1 MPSFKQ
7 QIKFNHF
14 VIFVQHNF
22 PEMKNKIWIAALA
35 LLSFVACR
43 TPLTVA
49 SVDAQKNINITPQI
63 NEDAA
68 FVKVIEPYKAALES
82 KMNTKI
88 SYTAVDL
95 NKNGDNSNLG
105 NLLAD
110 FTLNGAQEWA
120 SKNNRPKVDAAVINI
135 GGIRSTIGKG
145 DVLTK
150 HVFEV
155 MPFEN
160 EVVIMKMKGADMP
173 ALFQYYAENAKN
185 NPVAGLTIGT
195 NAGKVETALVNGQP
209 VNPARDYYIAT
220 SDYLAL
226 GGDNMKFFTKG
237 ELISTGMKLRDLFLD
252 YFKRNPQVVA
262 PTDIRLTFKGN

>member
-1 MPSFKQ
+1 
-7 QIKFNHF
+7 
-14 VIFVQHNF
+14 
-22 PEMKNKIWIAALA
+22 MKNTLWIAGLA
-35 LLSFVACR
+35 LISVVSCR
-43 TPLTVA
+43 TPLNVA
-49 SVDAQKNINITPQI
+49 SVDAQKNINITPQMTE
-63 NEDAA
+63 NAA
-68 FVKVIEPYKAALES
+68 FVKVIEPYKTALES

-88 SYTAVDL
+88 AYTPVDL

-110 FTLNGAQEWA
+110 FTLLGAQEWA
-120 SKNNRPKVDAAVINI
+120 VKNNRPKIDAAVINI

-160 EVVIMKMKGADMP
+160 EVVVMKMKGADMP
-173 ALFQYYAENAKN
+173 ALFQYYAENSKN
-185 NPVAGLTIGT
+185 NPVAGLTIVT
-195 NAGKVETALVNGQP
+195 NSGKVEQALVNGQP
-209 VNPARDYYIAT
+209 VNPAQDYYIAT

-237 ELISTGMKLRDLFLD
+237 ELISTGMKLRDVFLD
-252 YFKRNPQVVA
+252 YFKRNPQVTA
-262 PTDIRLTFKGN
+262 PTDVRLTFKGK